1 MGRVSA
7 GDQAN
12 AISWVKKTADC
23 TWHHVHFYRS
33 STSNWAPSDKLT
45 RCNLCSEG
53 DGAGRSRKKCT
64 QRFEHV
70 RIHLLIVVD
79 RKISFL
85 MHLWFHTLI
94 TCLLKYVRFFIYMKN
109 TSGRKRRRCIRTAVA
124 EFIRLENYKIAEN
137 NCIAINSLEVSNAAV
152 TFFIRA
158 VIILTLFLAKFLSLT
173 DFIIQFWFTV
183 LRHQSNQFPF
193 ALSLPTIFGYCHL
206 HCRLNSRHATTF
218 SGAYFNYF
226 LWFCAFLC
234 EHISNITD

>member
-1 MGRVSA
+1 MIG
-7 GDQAN
+7 
-12 AISWVKKTADC
+12 KFHFLC
-23 TWHHVHFYRS
+23 TCDF
-33 STSNWAPSDKLT
+33 
-45 RCNLCSEG
+45 
-53 DGAGRSRKKCT
+53 
-64 QRFEHV
+64 
-70 RIHLLIVVD
+70 IHLLHACWNTFA
-79 RKISFL
+79 FL
-85 MHLWFHTLI
+85 
-94 TCLLKYVRFFIYMKN
+94 FIW
-109 TSGRKRRRCIRTAVA
+109 GRKRRKCIRTAVA

-183 LRHQSNQFPF
+183 LRHQSNHFPF
-193 ALSLPTIFGYCHL
+193 ALSLPTIFGHCHL

-234 EHISNITD
+234 EHISNITDWKIRQSGCKHFPIKNSMHSTETGMKSTSDESLCMQHASHFSSVWACCRFVWRLDKNCISPHSFKIQQKLNMKLKM